1 MRSGLPLLILS
12 LLLVGGCSVRPV
24 LFPDEDYG
32 PDHPVDVS
40 GVPDAVPRDVPP
52 SRHGNPESYRVLGRT
67 YHVLKTA
74 RGFRQRGIASW
85 YGMKFHGHRT
95 SSGEIYD
102 MYAMTAAHKTLPLPT
117 WVRVT
122 NLANG
127 RSVVVK
133 VNDRGPFHEGRIID
147 LSYAAAA
154 KLRMLGRGTAPVE
167 IVALAPDGR
176 ESAPAPHR
184 PASPSR
190 PSSAVKGGRY
200 LQAGAFAS
208 LLNARS
214 LQRRLQRRYP
224 YPVRIRQEG
233 GLHKVVV
240 GPLEAAA
247 EVDTVSRTLREW
259 GIAAPHLVQ

>member
-1 MRSGLPLLILS
+1 MRRSWLLLAVLS
-12 LLLVGGCSVRPV
+12 LFAGCTSHGPRFPGG
-24 LFPDEDYG
+24 DHG
-32 PDHPVDVS
+32 PPHPVDVS
-40 GVPDAVPRDVPP
+40 QVPDAVPRNEPA
-52 SRHGNPESYRVLGRT
+52 SRYGNPSSYTVLGKT
-67 YHVLKTA
+67 YYVLRNA

-85 YGMKFHGHRT
+85 YGMKFHGRRT
-95 SSGEIYD
+95 SSGERYD

-122 NLANG
+122 NLENG

-154 KLRMLGRGTAPVE
+154 KLGVLAKGTAPVE
-167 IVALAPDGR
+167 IVALTPGEETPKR
-176 ESAPAPHR
+176 GHQVTGGS
-184 PASPSR
+184 
-190 PSSAVKGGRY
+190 GRY

-208 LLNARS
+208 LPNARS
-214 LQRRLQRRYP
+214 LQRRIERHYAF
-224 YPVRIRQEG
+224 PVEIRQEK

-247 EVDTVSRTLREW
+247 DIESLSHTLQEW
-259 GIAAPHLVQ
+259 GIVSPHLVQ